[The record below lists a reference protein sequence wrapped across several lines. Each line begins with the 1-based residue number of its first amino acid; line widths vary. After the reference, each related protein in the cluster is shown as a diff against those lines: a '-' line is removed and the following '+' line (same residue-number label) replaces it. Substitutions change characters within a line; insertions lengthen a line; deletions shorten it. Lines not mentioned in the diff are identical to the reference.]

1 MIHNVLALL
10 YMAQLLGICAI
21 FGMAL
26 RNARQYRTP
35 FGKLFLP
42 YKTQIILC
50 IWLFGSLFVNLLT
63 VCVMK

>member
-1 MIHNVLALL
+1 MIRNVLALL

-26 RNARQYRTP
+26 RDARQYRTP

-42 YKTQIILC
+42 YNTQIVLC

>member
-1 MIHNVLALL
+1 MIRNVLALL
-10 YMAQLLGICAI
+10 YMAQLLGIYTI

-26 RNARQYRTP
+26 RDARQYRTP

-42 YKTQIILC
+42 YKTQIVLC

-63 VCVMK
+63 VCAMK